1 MKPPIDSVRYRLG
14 CLLVLVGW
22 LAAAPPC
29 RADEP
34 EIKVHIVAILAT
46 EKDKQI
52 DPRLKDI
59 AKKVQE
65 KEPQLTGFQVN
76 RCICAK
82 LTAGKEETFKLV
94 DNQTVTVLFKC
105 KTDKDTRCCLTVK
118 APRMGEVTY
127 NTTCEKFFPIV
138 TRYQTKEKQRL
149 ILAIMVPPCEKKKK

>member
-1 MKPPIDSVRYRLG
+1 MREKTRGRRTRDGSAHRSLRKRQRNGGRMKPPIDSVRYRLG

-46 EKDKQI
+46 EK
-52 DPRLKDI
+52 
-59 AKKVQE
+59 
-65 KEPQLTGFQVN
+65 
-76 RCICAK
+76 
-82 LTAGKEETFKLV
+82 
-94 DNQTVTVLFKC
+94 
-105 KTDKDTRCCLTVK
+105 
-118 APRMGEVTY
+118 
-127 NTTCEKFFPIV
+127 FFPIV